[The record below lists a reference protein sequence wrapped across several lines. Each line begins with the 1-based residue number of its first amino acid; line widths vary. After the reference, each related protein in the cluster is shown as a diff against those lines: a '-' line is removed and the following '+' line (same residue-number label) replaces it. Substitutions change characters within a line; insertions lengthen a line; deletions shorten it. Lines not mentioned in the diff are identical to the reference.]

1 MIKISKDQIEKKLFL
16 FSYLRRE
23 DIFEKEICNSCI
35 SGLSKIDISNCSC
48 NKTINFLIPDFKLY
62 ERYLTGQIIT
72 EIQYLIEP
80 YTRYIYV
87 LNQKDEI
94 LRVFDMDQLERKGYQ
109 NYDAF
114 DVSINYHL
122 SNNTIL
128 SYLYFNFKL
137 MNNTIEDFF
146 DDYFFELLDKNL
158 CDDLLTSDFPDRVEK
173 ISIIFPWKNYIPNL
187 KKLISNNKKIEDVFE
202 EFKIYLENI
211 SS

>member
-1 MIKISKDQIEKKLFL
+1 MISISKEQIDKKLFL

-35 SGLSKIDISNCSC
+35 NGESKINVSSC
-48 NKTINFLIPDFKLY
+48 YCDKDVNFLIPDFKLY
-62 ERYLTGQIIT
+62 ERYLTGQIVT
-72 EIQYLIEP
+72 EIKYLLEP

-109 NYDAF
+109 NYDPF
-114 DVSINYHL
+114 DISINYHL
-122 SNNTIL
+122 SNNIII

-137 MNNTIEDFF
+137 MNKTIEDFF

-158 CDDLLTSDFPDRVEK
+158 SDDLLLSPFEDRVEK
-173 ISIIFPWKNYIPNL
+173 ISIIYPWKNYIPNL
-187 KKLISNNKKIEDVFE
+187 NKLIQNNKKIEDIFE
-202 EFKIYLENI
+202 EFKTYLDNI
-211 SS
+211 